1 MLGGL
6 PDVSVQFLA
15 VVGAG
20 VMGGLILSNFRPAQP
35 LAKLAL
41 DLSLKGCWA
50 VACIGAFL
58 GSSLTMM
65 HMLKAGWG
73 FLPSM
78 AVFGGCIAAFT
89 AVAMKVAPMTVD
101 RDDPHPEEKPADGV

>member
-1 MLGGL
+1 MVSGL

-20 VMGGLILSNFRPAQP
+20 VMGGLVFSNFRPKHP
-35 LAKLAL
+35 IAKMAV
-41 DLSLKGCWA
+41 DLGLKGRWA
-50 VACIGAFL
+50 VSCIGAFL

-65 HMLKAGWG
+65 HMLKNGFG

-78 AVFGGCIAAFT
+78 AVFSVCIAAFT
-89 AVAMKVAPMTVD
+89 AVAMKVAPLTVD
-101 RDDPHPEEKPADGV
+101 RDDPREPADGV